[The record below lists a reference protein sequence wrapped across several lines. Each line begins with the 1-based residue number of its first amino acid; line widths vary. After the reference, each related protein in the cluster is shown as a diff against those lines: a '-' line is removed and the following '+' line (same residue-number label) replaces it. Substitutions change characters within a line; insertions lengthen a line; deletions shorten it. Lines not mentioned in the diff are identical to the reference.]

1 MTRSMSPFRILSGGW
16 LLKSCCQRP
25 HRAGLLK
32 FGKEA
37 RGWLIEE
44 SGIVFLSKRIS
55 NIDASFRR
63 KFKSNMP
70 GSVCLTFTSRR
81 SAKIRRKFL
90 ADGQLLKEFLKKTL
104 LAYFLHNRSNL
115 SRRSC
120 PINL

>member
-25 HRAGLLK
+25 HRAGLFK

-63 KFKSNMP
+63 KFKSEYARQRLLDFYKP
-70 GSVCLTFTSRR
+70 
-81 SAKIRRKFL
+81 KIRKNTAQVSSRWSVT
-90 ADGQLLKEFLKKTL
+90 KEEHSACIFSPQSIKSISQEL
-104 LAYFLHNRSNL
+104 SN
-115 SRRSC
+115 
-120 PINL
+120 